1 LFRSEILAIPAFRNL
16 WLGQAISQVGDAFY
30 YVTFMFMVKKLT
42 GSNAMV
48 GYVGAVEVLPYL
60 LFSPYAGVLADRIDR
75 RKIML
80 WSDILSGLVLV
91 GLLAVT
97 LGFGNPPV
105 PVIFATAFLLSSVR
119 SFFLPTKNA
128 TIPAIV
134 PAKKLLDA
142 MSLSMATQNFMQL
155 AGLAVSAGVLAAL
168 YQLSPFWFFFCAIA
182 VNCLSFFGSAVF
194 IAKLP
199 PVIPDRQEGA
209 AEERHP
215 LKDFTEGISFI
226 SRRPVL
232 VTLMVVSM
240 FFSLMVAPF
249 FVIYVAANEAWFGG
263 RPATLAWFEFA
274 FFLGMIGGSI
284 GVAKFKVKKPGLSF
298 VAGLATVGAGVA
310 ALAYSRSFGGFFWW
324 NIVCG
329 VAVPFA
335 DIPVKTYLQLTV
347 PDEFRGRVNSSL
359 MMLSTGMMPLGM
371 GLAGTMVEIVGL
383 VNGFLIMGIG
393 MGVVAMLGLA
403 SRPFR
408 TSIMPAEDPSHN
420 NPKREPELLTA

>member
-1 LFRSEILAIPAFRNL
+1 LLRSHLLSIPAFRNL
-16 WLGQAISQVGDAFY
+16 WLGQAISQIGDAFY
-30 YVTFMFMVKKLT
+30 YVTFMFMVHKLT

-80 WSDILSGLVLV
+80 WSDLLSGFVLIMLLV
-91 GLLAVT
+91 VT
-97 LGFGNPPV
+97 LGFGKPPI
-105 PVIFATAFLLSSVR
+105 PVIFVTAFLLSTVR

-134 PAKKLLDA
+134 PAKHLLAA

-168 YQLSPFWFFFCAIA
+168 YQMSPFWFFVCAIGI
-182 VNCLSFFGSAVF
+182 NCLSFFGSAVF

-199 PVIPDRQEGA
+199 PVIPEREPGEA
-209 AEERHP
+209 ERHP
-215 LKDFTEGISFI
+215 LKDFADGISYI
-226 SRRPVL
+226 SKRPVL

-263 RPATLAWFEFA
+263 KPATLAWLEFA

-284 GVAKFKVKKPGLSF
+284 SVAKAKVKKPGISF
-298 VAGLATVGAGVA
+298 VLGLATVGVGVA
-310 ALAYSRSFGGFFWW
+310 SLAYSRSFVGFFWW

-329 VAVPFA
+329 LAVPFA

-347 PDEFRGRVNSSL
+347 PDELRGRVNSSL

-371 GLAGTMVEIVGL
+371 GLAGTMLEIVGL

-393 MGVVAMLGLA
+393 MGIVAILGLA
-403 SRPFR
+403 SKSFR
-408 TSIMPAEDPSHN
+408 TSIMPDEDGAPALG
-420 NPKREPELLTA
+420 KEPELLSA